1 MTERWPS
8 MYGPGLDWVER
19 TEAAIVALDHP
30 EQRAMLAI
38 TNAIEYQFDIGACAE
53 TIGHL
58 LAAMIAQATSIGIP
72 LRSWPSNIRQTQCA
86 RASGPRAVR
95 PGKQLPFF

>member
-1 MTERWPS
+1 

-30 EQRAMLAI
+30 KQGAMMAI
-38 TNAIEYQFDIGACAE
+38 TNAIEYQFEIGACAE

-58 LAAMIAQATSIGIP
+58 LAAMIAQANSLGMSLQELGLDHP
-72 LRSWPSNIRQTQCA
+72 PDALRKGLRPTGRQT
-86 RASGPRAVR
+86 R
-95 PGKQLPFF
+95 

>member
-1 MTERWPS
+1 

-30 EQRAMLAI
+30 EQGAMLAI
-38 TNAIEYQFDIGACAE
+38 TNAIEYQFEIGACAK

-58 LAAMIAQATSIGIP
+58 LAAMIAQAKSLGMP
-72 LRSWPSNIRQTQCA
+72 LPELGLHHPPDALREGLRPTGRQT
-86 RASGPRAVR
+86 R
-95 PGKQLPFF
+95 